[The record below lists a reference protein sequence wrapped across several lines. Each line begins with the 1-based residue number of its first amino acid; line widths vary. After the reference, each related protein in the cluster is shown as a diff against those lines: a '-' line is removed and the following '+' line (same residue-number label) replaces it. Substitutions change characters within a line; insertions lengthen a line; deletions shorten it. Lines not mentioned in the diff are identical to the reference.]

1 MQKVIKFL
9 KEVAVEFKNITW
21 PKKDT
26 LIQLTVV
33 VISISIIISL
43 ILGGFDYIFTQ
54 SIGLVGNLK
63 NQPSTPT
70 ETQSLENSTIPLP
83 TAASTA
89 GEIKK

>member
-1 MQKVIKFL
+1 MQKIIKFL

-43 ILGGFDYIFTQ
+43 ILGGFDYLFTKSITLLGNTNINQ
-54 SIGLVGNLK
+54 SI
-63 NQPSTPT
+63 T
-70 ETQSLENSTIPLP
+70 PLP
-83 TAASTA
+83 TVASTA

>member
-1 MQKVIKFL
+1 MQKIIKFL

-43 ILGGFDYIFTQ
+43 ILGGFDYLFTK
-54 SIGLVGNLK
+54 SIALLGNTN
-63 NQPSTPT
+63 NQIAVPT
-70 ETQSLENSTIPLP
+70 QVQSLENSTIPLP
-83 TAASTA
+83 TVASTA
-89 GEIKK
+89 GETK

>member
-1 MQKVIKFL
+1 MKKIINFL

-43 ILGGFDYIFTQ
+43 ILGGFDYLFTN
-54 SIGLVGNLK
+54 SIGLIGNLK
-63 NQPSTPT
+63 NQSSPDQQIQSVEPT
-70 ETQSLENSTIPLP
+70 INPLP
-83 TAASTA
+83 TAASAA
-89 GEIKK
+89 GTKK